1 MKKRIAFLLIVPL
14 LCVLAASLNI
24 SYMPAGG
31 LLFIST
37 CTLDG
42 ESFTIR
48 QKTMPDGTKI
58 AVYDGET
65 SIVYAKYRGL
75 TYTSP
80 KFRSL
85 RMGIGCRSPLRS
97 TAVRTALP
105 PTHKRTASECDFST
119 PPRLFYFIPGWKI
132 QFLRRYSRPR

>member
-31 LLFIST
+31 LLFISS

-75 TYTSP
+75 TDGHWLPESIKVYRGSYSSP
-80 KFRSL
+80 AN
-85 RMGIGCRSPLRS
+85 
-97 TAVRTALP
+97 T
-105 PTHKRTASECDFST
+105 
-119 PPRLFYFIPGWKI
+119 
-132 QFLRRYSRPR
+132 

>member
-75 TYTSP
+75 TYTITEIRKPADGHWLPKSIKVYRGSYSSP
-80 KFRSL
+80 DNTEENSL
-85 RMGIGCRSPLRS
+85 R
-97 TAVRTALP
+97 VRFL
-105 PTHKRTASECDFST
+105 HASEAV
-119 PPRLFYFIPGWKI
+119 LFH
-132 QFLRRYSRPR
+132 SRMENSISSAV

>member
-1 MKKRIAFLLIVPL
+1 MQIPRDSFRERGDGSMKKRIAFLLIVPL

-31 LLFIST
+31 LLSIST

-75 TYTSP
+75 TYTITEIQKP
-80 KFRSL
+80 AD
-85 RMGIGCRSPLRS
+85 GHW
-97 TAVRTALP
+97 LP
-105 PTHKRTASECDFST
+105 ESIKVYRGSYST
-119 PPRLFYFIPGWKI
+119 PANT
-132 QFLRRYSRPR
+132 

>member
-24 SYMPAGG
+24 SYMPVSG

-48 QKTMPDGTKI
+48 QKNH
-58 AVYDGET
+58 A
-65 SIVYAKYRGL
+65 
-75 TYTSP
+75 
-80 KFRSL
+80 
-85 RMGIGCRSPLRS
+85 
-97 TAVRTALP
+97 
-105 PTHKRTASECDFST
+105 
-119 PPRLFYFIPGWKI
+119 
-132 QFLRRYSRPR
+132 

>member
-14 LCVLAASLNI
+14 LCVLAANLNI
-24 SYMPAGG
+24 SYMPTGG

-58 AVYDGET
+58 AVYDSET
-65 SIVYAKYRGL
+65 SIVYAKYHGL
-75 TYTSP
+75 AYT
-80 KFRSL
+80 
-85 RMGIGCRSPLRS
+85 I
-97 TAVRTALP
+97 T
-105 PTHKRTASECDFST
+105 E
-119 PPRLFYFIPGWKI
+119 I
-132 QFLRRYSRPR
+132 QKPVDGH

>member
-48 QKTMPDGTKI
+48 QKAMPDGTKI

-65 SIVYAKYRGL
+65 SIVYAKYHGL
-75 TYTSP
+75 TYTITEIQKPANGHWLPESIKVYRGSYSSP
-80 KFRSL
+80 AN
-85 RMGIGCRSPLRS
+85 
-97 TAVRTALP
+97 T
-105 PTHKRTASECDFST
+105 
-119 PPRLFYFIPGWKI
+119 
-132 QFLRRYSRPR
+132 

>member
-14 LCVLAASLNI
+14 LCVLAANLNI

-37 CTLDG
+37 CTLDD

-58 AVYDGET
+58 VVYDGET

-75 TYTSP
+75 TYTITEIRKPADGHWLPKSIKVYRGSYSSP
-80 KFRSL
+80 DN
-85 RMGIGCRSPLRS
+85 
-97 TAVRTALP
+97 T
-105 PTHKRTASECDFST
+105 
-119 PPRLFYFIPGWKI
+119 
-132 QFLRRYSRPR
+132 

>member
-37 CTLDG
+37 YTLDG

-58 AVYDGET
+58 DVYDGET

-75 TYTSP
+75 TYT
-80 KFRSL
+80 
-85 RMGIGCRSPLRS
+85 I
-97 TAVRTALP
+97 T
-105 PTHKRTASECDFST
+105 
-119 PPRLFYFIPGWKI
+119 KI
-132 QFLRRYSRPR
+132 QKPADRHWLPESIKVYRGSYSSPANT

>member
-37 CTLDG
+37 RTLDG

-48 QKTMPDGTKI
+48 QKTKPDGTKI
-58 AVYDGET
+58 SVYDGET

-75 TYTSP
+75 TYTITEIQKPEDGNWLPKSIKVYRGSYSSP
-80 KFRSL
+80 
-85 RMGIGCRSPLRS
+85 
-97 TAVRTALP
+97 TNT
-105 PTHKRTASECDFST
+105 
-119 PPRLFYFIPGWKI
+119 
-132 QFLRRYSRPR
+132 

>member
-48 QKTMPDGTKI
+48 QKTMPDVRKSPCT
-58 AVYDGET
+58 T
-65 SIVYAKYRGL
+65 AKPPS
-75 TYTSP
+75 YTP
-80 KFRSL
+80 N
-85 RMGIGCRSPLRS
+85 
-97 TAVRTALP
+97 TAV
-105 PTHKRTASECDFST
+105 
-119 PPRLFYFIPGWKI
+119 
-132 QFLRRYSRPR
+132 

>member
-24 SYMPAGG
+24 SYMPTGG
-31 LLFIST
+31 LLFISS

-75 TYTSP
+75 PHTLEDDLFRAPTIIEDGYTAEE
-80 KFRSL
+80 
-85 RMGIGCRSPLRS
+85 I
-97 TAVRTALP
+97 
-105 PTHKRTASECDFST
+105 EFSI
-119 PPRLFYFIPGWKI
+119 LE
-132 QFLRRYSRPR
+132 

>member
-58 AVYDGET
+58 VVYDGET
-65 SIVYAKYRGL
+65 SIVYAKYRAQFDVHHHRNPEACGW
-75 TYTSP
+75 
-80 KFRSL
+80 
-85 RMGIGCRSPLRS
+85 
-97 TAVRTALP
+97 ALAAGV
-105 PTHKRTASECDFST
+105 H
-119 PPRLFYFIPGWKI
+119 
-132 QFLRRYSRPR
+132 